1 MPTINLLPWREAL
14 REKRKKEFLLAL
26 LGAVLVGG
34 LVVYSSKL
42 VVQSRI
48 SGQNSRNA
56 LLKSEIA
63 KLDKQIDQISSLETQ
78 KKRLIARMEI
88 IDELQRSRP
97 EVVHL
102 FDELVNAL
110 PEGAYLTEIKQDG
123 ARIEIRGEAQSSTR
137 VSALMRNI
145 DKSPWLKNPS
155 LDVVETTNDAAHYS
169 RFTIHCEEVSMVD
182 KADAAAGAAKPAAKP
197 RGKAKGAKPKP
208 RSSK

>member
-42 VVQSRI
+42 VVQARI
-48 SGQNSRNA
+48 SAQNARNG
-56 LLKSEIA
+56 LLKTEIA
-63 KLDKQIDQISSLETQ
+63 KLDKQIEQISGLETQ

-110 PEGAYLTEIKQDG
+110 PDGVYLTELKQDG
-123 ARIEIRGEAQSSTR
+123 ERIELRGEAQSSTR

-145 DKSPWLKNPS
+145 DKSPWLQNPS
-155 LDVVETTNDAAHYS
+155 LDVVETTKDAAHYS
-169 RFTIHCEEVSMVD
+169 RFTIHCQEVSMVD
-182 KADAAAGAAKPAAKP
+182 KGDASALAAKPAAKAKG
-197 RGKAKGAKPKP
+197 RGKRRKAK
-208 RSSK
+208 